1 MIDTIRDE
9 QNTLLGFAK
18 ITRDISERRR
28 LTTASLDGAL
38 RCVNRFTQSGGVFE
52 RVEKLITGN
61 DARRFAIFTIDLD
74 KFKEINDLQ
83 GHLIGDQLLQR
94 VAGAVLK
101 TLQKEEMVA
110 RFGGDEFGR

>member
-1 MIDTIRDE
+1 MSRTPCWVLPKLPATLGE
-9 QNTLLGFAK
+9 QKAINDRIAWMA
-18 ITRDISERRR
+18 RYDA
-28 LTTASLDGAL
+28 LTGLP
-38 RCVNRFTQSGGVFE
+38 NRVEFFE

-94 VAGAVLK
+94 VAGRCSNASRGGDGRPPSV
-101 TLQKEEMVA
+101 
-110 RFGGDEFGR
+110 GDEFVAC

>member
-1 MIDTIRDE
+1 M
-9 QNTLLGFAK
+9 
-18 ITRDISERRR
+18 
-28 LTTASLDGAL
+28 
-38 RCVNRFTQSGGVFE
+38 
-52 RVEKLITGN
+52 EKLITGN

-101 TLQKEEMVA
+101 RCRRRRWSPASAAMSLWLLNLF
-110 RFGGDEFGR
+110 R

>member
-1 MIDTIRDE
+1 ME
-9 QNTLLGFAK
+9 F
-18 ITRDISERRR
+18 
-28 LTTASLDGAL
+28 
-38 RCVNRFTQSGGVFE
+38 FE

-61 DARRFAIFTIDLD
+61 DARRFAVFTIDLD

-110 RFGGDEFGR
+110 RFGGDEFVAVKPFADESEWTPLPPVSGTASAVSRRLPRRK

>member
-1 MIDTIRDE
+1 M
-9 QNTLLGFAK
+9 
-18 ITRDISERRR
+18 
-28 LTTASLDGAL
+28 
-38 RCVNRFTQSGGVFE
+38 
-52 RVEKLITGN
+52 EKLITGN

-101 TLQKEEMVA
+101 NAAE
-110 RFGGDEFGR
+110 GGDGRPLRRR

>member
-1 MIDTIRDE
+1 
-9 QNTLLGFAK
+9 
-18 ITRDISERRR
+18 
-28 LTTASLDGAL
+28 
-38 RCVNRFTQSGGVFE
+38 
-52 RVEKLITGN
+52 LITGN
-61 DARRFAIFTIDLD
+61 DARRFSIFTIDLD

-110 RFGGDEFGR
+110 RFGGDEFVAVKPFSDEGEVDAFAALLWRCFSGKQTFAATEV